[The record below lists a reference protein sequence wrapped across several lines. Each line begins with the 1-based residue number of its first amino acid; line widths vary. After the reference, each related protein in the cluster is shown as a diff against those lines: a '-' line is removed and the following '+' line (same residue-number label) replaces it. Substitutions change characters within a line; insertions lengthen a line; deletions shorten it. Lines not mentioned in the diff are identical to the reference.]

1 MDPWTPGSK
10 TRPDVIG
17 VIGDWP
23 CAVLPDEI
31 EAGNIR
37 ALMNFGGRLLRAF
50 PDTNAL
56 TAALGKLEL
65 HVMTE
70 LAANETTAYCT
81 HVLPTKDAIER
92 PEFTRWDTLA
102 WNLSLQ
108 YSPALVKPLGER
120 RSAWWVISQIMRR
133 AGLPVPGHV
142 PHDDRDAGADEAM
155 LAHLMPSARCSFEE
169 LEQRRYVERPLDFPA
184 RWLDAHVE
192 RIGGWRLV
200 PERLLGQWQEMRRAD
215 EAALGQPRPLCYSSR
230 RQRRKFNAQL
240 DFLGEPAD
248 IILHPADAGAHGIAD
263 RQKVRV
269 STASGQIVLEA
280 RIDPGMRRGVASIAH
295 GHLEGNVNVLTSKRQ
310 IDPISG
316 MALYSG
322 VPITIEAA

>member
-1 MDPWTPGSK
+1 
-10 TRPDVIG
+10 
-17 VIGDWP
+17 
-23 CAVLPDEI
+23 
-31 EAGNIR
+31 
-37 ALMNFGGRLLRAF
+37 MNFGGRLLRAF

-56 TAALGKLEL
+56 EAMLPRLAL

-70 LAANETTAYCT
+70 IAANETTPYCT

-92 PEFTRWDTLA
+92 VEFTRWDTLA

-108 YSPALVKPLGER
+108 YSAPLVKPLGER

-133 AGLPVPGHV
+133 AGLPVPEHV
-142 PHDDRDAGADEAM
+142 PHDDREEGADATM
-155 LAHLMPSARCSFEE
+155 LAHLMGTARCSFAE
-169 LEQRRYVERPLDFPA
+169 LAHQRYVERPLDFPA
-184 RWLDAHVE
+184 PWLDAHVE

-200 PERLLGQWQEMRRAD
+200 PERLLAQWHEMRRAD
-215 EAALGQPRPLCYSSR
+215 EAALGQPKPLCYSSR
-230 RQRRKFNAQL
+230 RQRKKFNAQL

-248 IILHPADAGAHGIAD
+248 IILHPADAEAHGIAD

-269 STASGQIVLEA
+269 STSSGEIVLEA

-295 GHLEGNVNVLTSKRQ
+295 GHLQGNVNCLTSKEK

-322 VPITIEAA
+322 VPIAIEATQ

>member
-1 MDPWTPGSK
+1 
-10 TRPDVIG
+10 
-17 VIGDWP
+17 
-23 CAVLPDEI
+23 
-31 EAGNIR
+31 
-37 ALMNFGGRLLRAF
+37 
-50 PDTNAL
+50 
-56 TAALGKLEL
+56 
-65 HVMTE
+65 
-70 LAANETTAYCT
+70 
-81 HVLPTKDAIER
+81 
-92 PEFTRWDTLA
+92 
-102 WNLSLQ
+102 
-108 YSPALVKPLGER
+108 
-120 RSAWWVISQIMRR
+120 
-133 AGLPVPGHV
+133 
-142 PHDDRDAGADEAM
+142 M

-200 PERLLGQWQEMRRAD
+200 PERLLGQWQEMHRAD

-263 RQKVRV
+263 KQKVRV